1 MEYHALFVNFEK
13 KPANKPAHPRSLLS
27 VSVHNSTVLLFVF
40 FIFQFRSKEVRNEYN
55 YSITV
60 PYNESAENKTLYD
73 IDEGKVFNVTFNLD
87 VNGTIESITKRKY

>member
-1 MEYHALFVNFEK
+1 M
-13 KPANKPAHPRSLLS
+13 
-27 VSVHNSTVLLFVF
+27 HNSTVFIFVF